1 VSSVIETVPQAVEW
15 GPQGLRLHWV
25 DGEVLIEA
33 ARLRAACRCAGCK
46 AAALQGEIQRPPA
59 GVNLAAAEPVGQYAL
74 NLRFSDGHERG
85 IYPWALLRV
94 LATD

>member
-1 VSSVIETVPQAVEW
+1 MSVIETVPHAVEW
-15 GPQGLRLHWV
+15 APQGLRLHWL

-33 ARLRAACRCAGCK
+33 ARLRAACRCAECK
-46 AAALQGEIQRPPA
+46 AAALQGEIHRPPA
-59 GVNLAAAEPVGQYAL
+59 GVNLAAAEPVGLYAL

>member
-1 VSSVIETVPQAVEW
+1 MNDVPHAVEW
-15 GPQGLRLHWV
+15 APEGLRLHWA
-25 DGEVLIEA
+25 DGEALIEA
-33 ARLRAACRCAGCK
+33 ARLRAACRCAACK
-46 AAALQGEIQRPPA
+46 AAVLQGQMQRPPA

-85 IYPWALLRV
+85 VYPWALLRE